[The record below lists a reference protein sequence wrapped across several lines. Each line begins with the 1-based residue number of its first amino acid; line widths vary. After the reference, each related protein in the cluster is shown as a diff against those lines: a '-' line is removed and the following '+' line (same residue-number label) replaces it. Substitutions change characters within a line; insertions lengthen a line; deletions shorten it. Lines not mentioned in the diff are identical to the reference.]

1 MVYLVFDSHH
11 VSRLHLQ
18 PDVLFSLGYYI
29 FLTLVQR
36 IFSSFIEVKFIV
48 LNMWGVSYQEV
59 SYQDFWTIIIINYC
73 TNRNLMTFMKKIII
87 CRVLEYHYIYGHEK
101 SEIMIVFCVSNFIWW
116 FVYFHGLKNTGMD
129 PVVWSYTTSIH
140 YYGLNEGLKIKWI
153 HIKV

>member
-87 CRVLEYHYIYGHEK
+87 CRVLEYHYIYGQEK
-101 SEIMIVFCVSNFIWW
+101 KENYDCILCIKFHLVICLFSWFKKHWYGPCGMILHNINKYLW
-116 FVYFHGLKNTGMD
+116 
-129 PVVWSYTTSIH
+129 
-140 YYGLNEGLKIKWI
+140 IKRGV
-153 HIKV
+153 KD